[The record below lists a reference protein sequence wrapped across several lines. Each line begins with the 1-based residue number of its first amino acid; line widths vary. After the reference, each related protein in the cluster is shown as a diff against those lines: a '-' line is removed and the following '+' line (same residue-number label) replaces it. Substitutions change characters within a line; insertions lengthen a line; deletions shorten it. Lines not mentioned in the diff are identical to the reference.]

1 MINKRSLDIVHLL
14 IEHERYDQPCT
25 LAMLTKQFNVSERT
39 LRYDLDNISGHLIEQ
54 GFKSLGYDEQGNIRL
69 NNSIKDVERV
79 ISKQDYYSMKLSREE
94 RANVIAYMI
103 AEIDIPLTMQ
113 NLADS
118 LYVSRSTIL
127 HDMSVVKDVLQK
139 FNLKLESSKRGL
151 LVVGRESDRRILL
164 LNLFP
169 KIYTNQVEVVRDEE
183 QQEVIEIVQ
192 TIIQSIEKKDLLFF
206 TDESYNG
213 LLTYIIILLEELRK
227 QRYVEIDYILRH
239 PSMQLIGLTVVVY
252 AIWYVVYRK
261 NSNRFDEYLELQAE
275 KNVQ

>member
-25 LAMLTKQFNVSERT
+25 LAMLTKQFNVSDRT

-192 TIIQSIEKKDLLFF
+192 TIIQSIEKK
-206 TDESYNG
+206 
-213 LLTYIIILLEELRK
+213 TYYFLRMN
-227 QRYVEIDYILRH
+227 H
-239 PSMQLIGLTVVVY
+239 TMVY
-252 AIWYVVYRK
+252 
-261 NSNRFDEYLELQAE
+261 
-275 KNVQ
+275 

>member
-1 MINKRSLDIVHLL
+1 
-14 IEHERYDQPCT
+14 
-25 LAMLTKQFNVSERT
+25 
-39 LRYDLDNISGHLIEQ
+39 
-54 GFKSLGYDEQGNIRL
+54 
-69 NNSIKDVERV
+69 
-79 ISKQDYYSMKLSREE
+79 MKLSREE

-164 LNLFP
+164 NLFP

-192 TIIQSIEKKDLLFF
+192 TIIQSIEKK
-206 TDESYNG
+206 
-213 LLTYIIILLEELRK
+213 TYYFLRMN
-227 QRYVEIDYILRH
+227 H
-239 PSMQLIGLTVVVY
+239 TMVY
-252 AIWYVVYRK
+252 
-261 NSNRFDEYLELQAE
+261 
-275 KNVQ
+275 

>member
-103 AEIDIPLTMQ
+103 AEIDILLTMQ

-192 TIIQSIEKKDLLFF
+192 TIIQSIEKK
-206 TDESYNG
+206 
-213 LLTYIIILLEELRK
+213 TYYFLRMN
-227 QRYVEIDYILRH
+227 H
-239 PSMQLIGLTVVVY
+239 TMVY
-252 AIWYVVYRK
+252 
-261 NSNRFDEYLELQAE
+261 
-275 KNVQ
+275 

>member
-192 TIIQSIEKKDLLFF
+192 TIIQSIEKK
-206 TDESYNG
+206 
-213 LLTYIIILLEELRK
+213 TYYFLRMN
-227 QRYVEIDYILRH
+227 H
-239 PSMQLIGLTVVVY
+239 TMVY
-252 AIWYVVYRK
+252 
-261 NSNRFDEYLELQAE
+261 
-275 KNVQ
+275 

>member
-94 RANVIAYMI
+94 RANVIA
-103 AEIDIPLTMQ
+103 EIDIPLTMQ

-164 LNLFP
+164 LLNLFP

-192 TIIQSIEKKDLLFF
+192 TIIQSIEKK
-206 TDESYNG
+206 
-213 LLTYIIILLEELRK
+213 TYYFLRMN
-227 QRYVEIDYILRH
+227 H
-239 PSMQLIGLTVVVY
+239 TMVY
-252 AIWYVVYRK
+252 
-261 NSNRFDEYLELQAE
+261 
-275 KNVQ
+275 

>member
-25 LAMLTKQFNVSERT
+25 LAMLTKQFNVSDRT

-54 GFKSLGYDEQGNIRL
+54 GCKSLGYDEQGNIRL

-192 TIIQSIEKKDLLFF
+192 TIIQSIEKK
-206 TDESYNG
+206 
-213 LLTYIIILLEELRK
+213 TYYFLRMN
-227 QRYVEIDYILRH
+227 H
-239 PSMQLIGLTVVVY
+239 TMVY
-252 AIWYVVYRK
+252 
-261 NSNRFDEYLELQAE
+261 
-275 KNVQ
+275 

>member
-94 RANVIAYMI
+94 RANVIA
-103 AEIDIPLTMQ
+103 EIDIPLTMQ

-192 TIIQSIEKKDLLFF
+192 TIIQSIEKK
-206 TDESYNG
+206 
-213 LLTYIIILLEELRK
+213 TYYFLRMN
-227 QRYVEIDYILRH
+227 H
-239 PSMQLIGLTVVVY
+239 TMVY
-252 AIWYVVYRK
+252 
-261 NSNRFDEYLELQAE
+261 
-275 KNVQ
+275 

>member
-39 LRYDLDNISGHLIEQ
+39 LRYDLDNISGHLTEQ
-54 GFKSLGYDEQGNIRL
+54 GCKSLGYDEQGNIRL

-151 LVVGRESDRRILL
+151 TSRR
-164 LNLFP
+164 
-169 KIYTNQVEVVRDEE
+169 T
-183 QQEVIEIVQ
+183 
-192 TIIQSIEKKDLLFF
+192 
-206 TDESYNG
+206 
-213 LLTYIIILLEELRK
+213 RK
-227 QRYVEIDYILRH
+227 
-239 PSMQLIGLTVVVY
+239 
-252 AIWYVVYRK
+252 
-261 NSNRFDEYLELQAE
+261 
-275 KNVQ
+275 

>member
-25 LAMLTKQFNVSERT
+25 LAMLTKHFNVSERT

-192 TIIQSIEKKDLLFF
+192 TIIQSIEKK
-206 TDESYNG
+206 
-213 LLTYIIILLEELRK
+213 TYYFLRMN
-227 QRYVEIDYILRH
+227 H
-239 PSMQLIGLTVVVY
+239 TMVY
-252 AIWYVVYRK
+252 
-261 NSNRFDEYLELQAE
+261 
-275 KNVQ
+275 

>member
-79 ISKQDYYSMKLSREE
+79 VSKQDYYSMKLSREE

-192 TIIQSIEKKDLLFF
+192 TIIQSIEKK
-206 TDESYNG
+206 
-213 LLTYIIILLEELRK
+213 TYYFLRMN
-227 QRYVEIDYILRH
+227 H
-239 PSMQLIGLTVVVY
+239 TMVY
-252 AIWYVVYRK
+252 
-261 NSNRFDEYLELQAE
+261 
-275 KNVQ
+275 

>member
-54 GFKSLGYDEQGNIRL
+54 GFNSLGYDEQGNIRL
-69 NNSIKDVERV
+69 NNSIKDVEMV

-169 KIYTNQVEVVRDEE
+169 KIYTNHVEVVRDEE

-192 TIIQSIEKKDLLFF
+192 TIIQSIEKK
-206 TDESYNG
+206 
-213 LLTYIIILLEELRK
+213 TYYFLRMN
-227 QRYVEIDYILRH
+227 H
-239 PSMQLIGLTVVVY
+239 TMVY
-252 AIWYVVYRK
+252 
-261 NSNRFDEYLELQAE
+261 
-275 KNVQ
+275 

>member
-25 LAMLTKQFNVSERT
+25 LAVLTKQFNVSDRT

-192 TIIQSIEKKDLLFF
+192 TIIQSIEKK
-206 TDESYNG
+206 
-213 LLTYIIILLEELRK
+213 TYYFLRMN
-227 QRYVEIDYILRH
+227 H
-239 PSMQLIGLTVVVY
+239 TMVY
-252 AIWYVVYRK
+252 
-261 NSNRFDEYLELQAE
+261 
-275 KNVQ
+275 

>member
-1 MINKRSLDIVHLL
+1 M
-14 IEHERYDQPCT
+14 
-25 LAMLTKQFNVSERT
+25 
-39 LRYDLDNISGHLIEQ
+39 
-54 GFKSLGYDEQGNIRL
+54 
-69 NNSIKDVERV
+69 ERV

-192 TIIQSIEKKDLLFF
+192 TIIQSIENRL
-206 TDESYNG
+206 
-213 LLTYIIILLEELRK
+213 IIF
-227 QRYVEIDYILRH
+227 Y
-239 PSMQLIGLTVVVY
+239 G
-252 AIWYVVYRK
+252 
-261 NSNRFDEYLELQAE
+261 
-275 KNVQ
+275 

>member
-14 IEHERYDQPCT
+14 NEHERYDQPCT

-118 LYVSRSTIL
+118 LYVSRSKIL
-127 HDMSVVKDVLQK
+127 HDISVVKDVLQK
-139 FNLKLESSKRGL
+139 VNIKLESTKRGL

-192 TIIQSIEKKDLLFF
+192 TIIQSIEKK
-206 TDESYNG
+206 
-213 LLTYIIILLEELRK
+213 TYYFLRMN
-227 QRYVEIDYILRH
+227 H
-239 PSMQLIGLTVVVY
+239 TMVY
-252 AIWYVVYRK
+252 
-261 NSNRFDEYLELQAE
+261 
-275 KNVQ
+275 

>member
-39 LRYDLDNISGHLIEQ
+39 LRYDLDNISGHLTEQ
-54 GFKSLGYDEQGNIRL
+54 GCKSLSYDEQGNIRL

-164 LNLFP
+164 NLFP

-192 TIIQSIEKKDLLFF
+192 TIIQSIEKK
-206 TDESYNG
+206 
-213 LLTYIIILLEELRK
+213 TYYFLRMN
-227 QRYVEIDYILRH
+227 H
-239 PSMQLIGLTVVVY
+239 TMVY
-252 AIWYVVYRK
+252 
-261 NSNRFDEYLELQAE
+261 
-275 KNVQ
+275 

>member
-39 LRYDLDNISGHLIEQ
+39 LRYDLDNISGHLTEQ
-54 GFKSLGYDEQGNIRL
+54 GCKSLGYDEQGNIRL

-192 TIIQSIEKKDLLFF
+192 TIIQSIEKK
-206 TDESYNG
+206 
-213 LLTYIIILLEELRK
+213 TYYFLRMNHTMI
-227 QRYVEIDYILRH
+227 Y
-239 PSMQLIGLTVVVY
+239 
-252 AIWYVVYRK
+252 
-261 NSNRFDEYLELQAE
+261 
-275 KNVQ
+275 

>member
-1 MINKRSLDIVHLL
+1 M
-14 IEHERYDQPCT
+14 
-25 LAMLTKQFNVSERT
+25 
-39 LRYDLDNISGHLIEQ
+39 DNISGHLIEQ

-139 FNLKLESSKRGL
+139 FNLKLES
-151 LVVGRESDRRILL
+151 
-164 LNLFP
+164 
-169 KIYTNQVEVVRDEE
+169 
-183 QQEVIEIVQ
+183 
-192 TIIQSIEKKDLLFF
+192 
-206 TDESYNG
+206 
-213 LLTYIIILLEELRK
+213 
-227 QRYVEIDYILRH
+227 
-239 PSMQLIGLTVVVY
+239 
-252 AIWYVVYRK
+252 
-261 NSNRFDEYLELQAE
+261 
-275 KNVQ
+275 

>member
-39 LRYDLDNISGHLIEQ
+39 LRYDLDNISGHLTEQ
-54 GFKSLGYDEQGNIRL
+54 GCKSLGYDEQGNIRL

-94 RANVIAYMI
+94 RANVI

-192 TIIQSIEKKDLLFF
+192 TIIQSIEKK
-206 TDESYNG
+206 
-213 LLTYIIILLEELRK
+213 TYYFLRMN
-227 QRYVEIDYILRH
+227 H
-239 PSMQLIGLTVVVY
+239 TMVY
-252 AIWYVVYRK
+252 
-261 NSNRFDEYLELQAE
+261 
-275 KNVQ
+275 

>member
-54 GFKSLGYDEQGNIRL
+54 GCKSLGYDEQGNIRL

-192 TIIQSIEKKDLLFF
+192 TIIQSIEKK
-206 TDESYNG
+206 
-213 LLTYIIILLEELRK
+213 TYYFLRMN
-227 QRYVEIDYILRH
+227 H
-239 PSMQLIGLTVVVY
+239 TMVY
-252 AIWYVVYRK
+252 
-261 NSNRFDEYLELQAE
+261 
-275 KNVQ
+275 

>member
-1 MINKRSLDIVHLL
+1 MINKSSLDIVHLL

-192 TIIQSIEKKDLLFF
+192 TIIQSIEKK
-206 TDESYNG
+206 
-213 LLTYIIILLEELRK
+213 TYYFLRMN
-227 QRYVEIDYILRH
+227 H
-239 PSMQLIGLTVVVY
+239 TMVY
-252 AIWYVVYRK
+252 
-261 NSNRFDEYLELQAE
+261 
-275 KNVQ
+275 

>member
-192 TIIQSIEKKDLLFF
+192 TIIQSIENRL
-206 TDESYNG
+206 
-213 LLTYIIILLEELRK
+213 IIF
-227 QRYVEIDYILRH
+227 Y
-239 PSMQLIGLTVVVY
+239 G
-252 AIWYVVYRK
+252 
-261 NSNRFDEYLELQAE
+261 
-275 KNVQ
+275 